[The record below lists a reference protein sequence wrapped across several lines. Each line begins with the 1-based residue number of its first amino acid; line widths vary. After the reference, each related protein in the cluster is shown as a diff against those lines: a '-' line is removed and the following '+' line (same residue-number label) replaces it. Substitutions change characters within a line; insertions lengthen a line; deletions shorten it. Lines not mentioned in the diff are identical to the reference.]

1 MSDATLSLLV
11 LAGCVGLFIWNRLSV
26 GVVAILTAL
35 ALYATGLVTAT
46 EAVAGFGDPV
56 VVFIASLFV
65 LSEGLESSGVTAWAG
80 QQLITRAGTA
90 RNRLLIALM
99 GLSAVM
105 AALVTPNGAAAALLP
120 VVVLASRRSKQS
132 TSQMLM
138 PLAFA
143 ASAGALLVLSG
154 STVNVIVSDALFE
167 ATGERFGFFEFGL
180 IGLPL
185 VLVDH
190 RGLGPRRPPAPARP
204 VADVA
209 ARRLLRARR
218 HPGRA
223 LQPRRGL
230 LPARGPAGVR
240 RRRQPARAG
249 RGARR
254 RGAHRGAA
262 VHRVRRPARTTS
274 LGVGD
279 VVVVT
284 GESDGITSLVD
295 RHGFAVATTPLT
307 RGTREALL
315 GREVGVAEL
324 VVRPRSRVIG
334 EVVFAGLVRSGV
346 TVLGVR
352 RLGKDRGGDHLA
364 LAEGD
369 SLLVHGPWPYVEA
382 FAADDDV
389 LIVDSPELVRRQTV
403 ALGPKAWRAIA
414 VLVGTVALLATG
426 VVPPAIAGLDRR
438 DRDGDDRGRRRPA
451 GLPGGLLADR
461 RARRRAHPAVG
472 RDRLVRRRGPGG
484 RLAGRHRRRRQPA
497 GGPRRDLRAHRRC
510 SVRWSATPRPCSS
523 SRPSRWPWRN
533 ESGVALA
540 PVLMLVAVAG
550 AASFLTPI
558 ATPANMMVMGAGGYR
573 FSDYWK
579 LGLATTLAWFVVAVL
594 LIPVIWPT

>member
-35 ALYATGLVTAT
+35 ALFATGLVTAT

-185 VLVDH
+185 VLVTIAVSVL
-190 RGLGPRRPPAPARP
+190 LG
-204 VADVA
+204 
-209 ARRLLRARR
+209 RRLLPDRS
-218 HPGRA
+218 PTS
-223 LQPRRGL
+223 
-230 LPARGPAGVR
+230 LPADYSAHVDTLVEHYSLDVGFFRLAVQPGSDVVGSRREQVEVPDGVVLIGVQRSSGAPAGEDDV
-240 RRRQPARAG
+240 
-249 RGARR
+249 
-254 RGAHRGAA
+254 
-262 VHRVRRPARTTS
+262 

-369 SLLVHGPWPYVEA
+369 SLLVHGPWSYVES

-414 VLVGTVALLATG
+414 VLVVTVALLATG
-426 VVPPAIAGLDRR
+426 VVPPAIAGLVGATAMVMTGVVGGPQAYR
-438 DRDGDDRGRRRPA
+438 A
-451 GLPGGLLADR
+451 ISWQTVVLVGGLIPLSVAIASSGAADLVAGWLVGIVGDGSPQVVLA
-461 RARRRAHPAVG
+461 AIFVLTVLLGQVVSNTATVLIVAPIAVAMG
-472 RDRLVRRRGPGG
+472 
-484 RLAGRHRRRRQPA
+484 
-497 GGPRRDLRAHRRC
+497 
-510 SVRWSATPRPCSS
+510 
-523 SRPSRWPWRN
+523 N

>member
-1 MSDATLSLLV
+1 VSDATLSLLV

-185 VLVDH
+185 VLVTIAVSVL
-190 RGLGPRRPPAPARP
+190 LGRQLLPDRSPTSLPADYSAHVDTLVEHYSLDVGFFRLAVQPGSDVVGSRREQVSVPDGVVLIGVQRSTGAPA
-204 VADVA
+204 AEDD
-209 ARRLLRARR
+209 LLA
-218 HPGRA
+218 
-223 LQPRRGL
+223 
-230 LPARGPAGVR
+230 
-240 RRRQPARAG
+240 
-249 RGARR
+249 
-254 RGAHRGAA
+254 
-262 VHRVRRPARTTS
+262 
-274 LGVGD
+274 VGD

-284 GESDGITSLVD
+284 GESDGITSQVD
-295 RHGFAVATTPLT
+295 RHGFAVATTPLS

-352 RLGKDRGGDHLA
+352 RLGKDRGGDHLV

-369 SLLVHGPWPYVEA
+369 SLLVHGPWSYVEA

-403 ALGPKAWRAIA
+403 ALGPTAWRAIA

-426 VVPPAIAGLDRR
+426 VVPPAIAGLIGATAMVMTGVVGGPQAYR
-438 DRDGDDRGRRRPA
+438 A
-451 GLPGGLLADR
+451 ISWQTVVLIGGLIPLSVAIASSGAADLVAGWLVGIVGDGSPQVVLA
-461 RARRRAHPAVG
+461 AIFVLTVLLGQVVSNTATVLIVAPIAVAMG
-472 RDRLVRRRGPGG
+472 
-484 RLAGRHRRRRQPA
+484 
-497 GGPRRDLRAHRRC
+497 
-510 SVRWSATPRPCSS
+510 
-523 SRPSRWPWRN
+523 N
-533 ESGVALA
+533 ESGLALA

>member
-35 ALYATGLVTAT
+35 ALYATGLITAN

-185 VLVDH
+185 VLVTIAVSVL
-190 RGLGPRRPPAPARP
+190 LG
-204 VADVA
+204 
-209 ARRLLRARR
+209 RRLLPDRS
-218 HPGRA
+218 PTS
-223 LQPRRGL
+223 
-230 LPARGPAGVR
+230 LPADYSAHVDTLVEHYSLDVGFFRLAVQPGSDVVGSRREQVSVPDGVVLIGVQRSTGAPA
-240 RRRQPARAG
+240 AEDDLLA
-249 RGARR
+249 
-254 RGAHRGAA
+254 
-262 VHRVRRPARTTS
+262 
-274 LGVGD
+274 VGD

-284 GESDGITSLVD
+284 GESDGITSLVE

-352 RLGKDRGGDHLA
+352 RLGKDRGGDHLV

-369 SLLVHGPWPYVEA
+369 SLLVHGPWSSVEA

-414 VLVGTVALLATG
+414 VLVGTVALLASG
-426 VVPPAIAGLDRR
+426 VVPPAIAGLIGATAMVMTGVVGVPQAYR
-438 DRDGDDRGRRRPA
+438 A
-451 GLPGGLLADR
+451 VSWQTVVLVGGLIPLSVAIASSGAADLVAGWLVGIVGDGSPQVVLA
-461 RARRRAHPAVG
+461 AIFVLTVLLGQVVSNTATVLIVAPIAVAMG
-472 RDRLVRRRGPGG
+472 
-484 RLAGRHRRRRQPA
+484 
-497 GGPRRDLRAHRRC
+497 
-510 SVRWSATPRPCSS
+510 
-523 SRPSRWPWRN
+523 N

>member
-1 MSDATLSLLV
+1 MSDATVSLLV
-11 LAGCVGLFIWNRLSV
+11 LGGCVGLFIWNRLSV

-35 ALYATGLVTAT
+35 TLYATGLITAN

-80 QQLITRAGTA
+80 QQLIARAGTA

-185 VLVDH
+185 VLVTIAVSVLV
-190 RGLGPRRPPAPARP
+190 G
-204 VADVA
+204 
-209 ARRLLRARR
+209 RRLLPDRS
-218 HPGRA
+218 PTS
-223 LQPRRGL
+223 
-230 LPARGPAGVR
+230 LPADYSAHVDTLVEHYSLDVGFFRLAVQPGSDVVGSRREQVSVPDGVVLIGVQRSTGAPA
-240 RRRQPARAG
+240 AEDDLLA
-249 RGARR
+249 
-254 RGAHRGAA
+254 
-262 VHRVRRPARTTS
+262 
-274 LGVGD
+274 VGD

-284 GESDGITSLVD
+284 GESDGITSLVK

-334 EVVFAGLVRSGV
+334 ETVFAGLVRSGV

-352 RLGKDRGGDHLA
+352 RLGKDRGGDHLV

-369 SLLVHGPWPYVEA
+369 SLLVHGPWSYVEA

-403 ALGPKAWRAIA
+403 ALGPTAWRAIA

-426 VVPPAIAGLDRR
+426 AVPPAIAGL
-438 DRDGDDRGRRRPA
+438 A
-451 GLPGGLLADR
+451 GATAMVMTGVVGVPQAYRAVSWQTVVLVGGLIPLSVAIASSGAADLVAGWLVGIVGDGSPQVVLA
-461 RARRRAHPAVG
+461 AIFVLTVLLGQVVSNTATVLIVAPIAVAMG
-472 RDRLVRRRGPGG
+472 
-484 RLAGRHRRRRQPA
+484 
-497 GGPRRDLRAHRRC
+497 
-510 SVRWSATPRPCSS
+510 
-523 SRPSRWPWRN
+523 N

-579 LGLATTLAWFVVAVL
+579 LGLATTVAWFVVAVL

>member
-35 ALYATGLVTAT
+35 ALYATGLITAN

-120 VVVLASRRSKQS
+120 VVVLASRRSQQS

-185 VLVDH
+185 VLVTIAVSVL
-190 RGLGPRRPPAPARP
+190 LG
-204 VADVA
+204 
-209 ARRLLRARR
+209 RRLLPDRS
-218 HPGRA
+218 PTS
-223 LQPRRGL
+223 
-230 LPARGPAGVR
+230 LPADYSAHVDTLVEHYSLDVGFFRLAVQAGSDVVGR
-240 RRRQPARAG
+240 RRDQVSVPEGVVLIGVQRASGAPAAEDDTL
-249 RGARR
+249 A
-254 RGAHRGAA
+254 
-262 VHRVRRPARTTS
+262 
-274 LGVGD
+274 VGD

-284 GESDGITSLVD
+284 GESAGITSLVD

-352 RLGKDRGGDHLA
+352 RLGKDRGGDHLV

-369 SLLVHGPWPYVEA
+369 SLLVHGPWSYVEA

-426 VVPPAIAGLDRR
+426 AVPPAIAGLIGATAMVMTGVVGVPQAYR
-438 DRDGDDRGRRRPA
+438 A
-451 GLPGGLLADR
+451 VSWQTVVLVGGLIPLSVAIASSGAADLVAGWLVGIVGDGSPQVVLA
-461 RARRRAHPAVG
+461 AIFVLTVLLGQVVSNTATVLIVAPIAVAM
-472 RDRLVRRRGPGG
+472 
-484 RLAGRHRRRRQPA
+484 AG
-497 GGPRRDLRAHRRC
+497 
-510 SVRWSATPRPCSS
+510 
-523 SRPSRWPWRN
+523 

>member
-11 LAGCVGLFIWNRLSV
+11 LAGCVGLFVWNRLSV

-35 ALYATGLVTAT
+35 TLYATGLITAN

-80 QQLITRAGTA
+80 QQLIARAGTA

-99 GLSAVM
+99 FLSAVM

-154 STVNVIVSDALFE
+154 STVNVIVSDALVT
-167 ATGERFGFFEFGL
+167 ATGEQFGFFEFGL

-185 VLVDH
+185 VLATIAVSVLV
-190 RGLGPRRPPAPARP
+190 GQ
-204 VADVA
+204 
-209 ARRLLRARR
+209 RLLPDRSPTA
-218 HPGRA
+218 
-223 LQPRRGL
+223 
-230 LPARGPAGVR
+230 LPADYSRHVDTLVEHYSLDVGFFRLAVDPGSDVIGSRREQVEVPDGVVLIGVQRATGEPA
-240 RRRQPARAG
+240 AEDE
-249 RGARR
+249 
-254 RGAHRGAA
+254 
-262 VHRVRRPARTTS
+262 TLS
-274 LGVGD
+274 VGD

-284 GESDGITSLVD
+284 GDNAGIASLVE
-295 RHGFAVATTPLT
+295 RHALTVATTPLS

-334 EVVFAGLVRSGV
+334 QVVFAGLVRSGV

-352 RLGKDRGGDHLA
+352 RLGKDRGAEHLV

-369 SLLVHGPWPYVEA
+369 SLLVHGPWPAVEA
-382 FAADDDV
+382 FATGDDV

-403 ALGPKAWRAIA
+403 ALGPKAWRAVA
-414 VLVGTVALLATG
+414 VLVVTVALLATG
-426 VVPPAIAGLDRR
+426 VVPPAIAGLIGATLMVMTGVVGVPQAYR
-438 DRDGDDRGRRRPA
+438 A
-451 GLPGGLLADR
+451 VSWQVVVLVGGLIPLSVAIASSGAADLV
-461 RARRRAHPAVG
+461 AGWLVDLVG
-472 RDRLVRRRGPGG
+472 D
-484 RLAGRHRRRRQPA
+484 
-497 GGPRRDLRAHRRC
+497 GGPRVVL
-510 SVRWSATPRPCSS
+510 ATLFVLTLVLGQVVSNTATVLIVAPIAVAMADA
-523 SRPSRWPWRN
+523 
-533 ESGVALA
+533 SGVALA

-558 ATPANMMVMGAGGYR
+558 ATPANMMVMGPGGYT

-579 LGLATTLAWFVVAVL
+579 LGLATTLAWFVVAIL

>member
-185 VLVDH
+185 VLVTIAVSVL
-190 RGLGPRRPPAPARP
+190 LGRQLLPDRSPTSLPADYSAHVDTLVEHYSLDVGFFRLAVQPGSDVVGSRREQVEVPDGVVLIGVQRSSGAPAG
-204 VADVA
+204 ADDV
-209 ARRLLRARR
+209 LS
-218 HPGRA
+218 
-223 LQPRRGL
+223 
-230 LPARGPAGVR
+230 VD
-240 RRRQPARAG
+240 
-249 RGARR
+249 
-254 RGAHRGAA
+254 
-262 VHRVRRPARTTS
+262 
-274 LGVGD
+274 D

-284 GESDGITSLVD
+284 GDSAGITSLVD

-352 RLGKDRGGDHLA
+352 RLGKDRGADHLA

-369 SLLVHGPWPYVEA
+369 SLLVHGPWPAVEA

-426 VVPPAIAGLDRR
+426 VVPPAIAGLIGATAMVMTGVVGGPQAYR
-438 DRDGDDRGRRRPA
+438 A
-451 GLPGGLLADR
+451 ISWQTVVLVGGLIPLSVAIASSGAADLVAGWLVGIVGDGSPQVVLA
-461 RARRRAHPAVG
+461 AIFVLTVLLGQVVSNTATVLIVAPIAVAMG
-472 RDRLVRRRGPGG
+472 
-484 RLAGRHRRRRQPA
+484 
-497 GGPRRDLRAHRRC
+497 
-510 SVRWSATPRPCSS
+510 
-523 SRPSRWPWRN
+523 N

>member
-35 ALYATGLVTAT
+35 ALYATGLITAN

-99 GLSAVM
+99 ALSAVM

-120 VVVLASRRSKQS
+120 VVVLAARRSRQS

-185 VLVDH
+185 VLVTIAVSVLA
-190 RGLGPRRPPAPARP
+190 G
-204 VADVA
+204 
-209 ARRLLRARR
+209 RRLLPDRS
-218 HPGRA
+218 PTS
-223 LQPRRGL
+223 
-230 LPARGPAGVR
+230 LPADYSAHVDTLVEHYSLDVGFFRLAVQQGSDVVGSRREQVSVPDGVVLIGVQRSTGAPAAEDDR
-240 RRRQPARAG
+240 LA
-249 RGARR
+249 
-254 RGAHRGAA
+254 
-262 VHRVRRPARTTS
+262 
-274 LGVGD
+274 VGD

-284 GESDGITSLVD
+284 GDSAGITSLVD

-352 RLGKDRGGDHLA
+352 RLGKDRGGDHLV

-369 SLLVHGPWPYVEA
+369 SLLVHGPWPSVEA

-414 VLVGTVALLATG
+414 VLVGTVALLASG
-426 VVPPAIAGLDRR
+426 VVPPAIAGLVGATAMVMTGVVGVPQAYR
-438 DRDGDDRGRRRPA
+438 A
-451 GLPGGLLADR
+451 VSWQTVVLVGGLIPLSVAIASSGAADLVAGWLVGIVGDGSPQVVLA
-461 RARRRAHPAVG
+461 AIFVLTVLLGQVVSNTATVLIVAPVAVAMG
-472 RDRLVRRRGPGG
+472 
-484 RLAGRHRRRRQPA
+484 
-497 GGPRRDLRAHRRC
+497 
-510 SVRWSATPRPCSS
+510 
-523 SRPSRWPWRN
+523 N

>member
-35 ALYATGLVTAT
+35 ALYATGLITAN

-120 VVVLASRRSKQS
+120 VVVLASRRSQQS

-185 VLVDH
+185 VLVTIAVSVLV
-190 RGLGPRRPPAPARP
+190 G
-204 VADVA
+204 
-209 ARRLLRARR
+209 RRLLPDRS
-218 HPGRA
+218 PTS
-223 LQPRRGL
+223 
-230 LPARGPAGVR
+230 LPADYSAHVDTLVEHYSLDVGFFRLAVQPGSDVVGRRREQVSVPEGVVLIGVQRASGAPAGEDD
-240 RRRQPARAG
+240 
-249 RGARR
+249 
-254 RGAHRGAA
+254 
-262 VHRVRRPARTTS
+262 T
-274 LGVGD
+274 LDVGD

-284 GESDGITSLVD
+284 GESAGITSLVD

-352 RLGKDRGGDHLA
+352 RLGKDRGGDHLV

-369 SLLVHGPWPYVEA
+369 SLLVHGPWSYVEA

-414 VLVGTVALLATG
+414 VLVGTVALLASG
-426 VVPPAIAGLDRR
+426 VVPPAIAGLVGATAMVMTGVVGVPQAYR
-438 DRDGDDRGRRRPA
+438 A
-451 GLPGGLLADR
+451 VSWQTVVLVGGLIPLSVAIASSGAADLV
-461 RARRRAHPAVG
+461 AGWLVG
-472 RDRLVRRRGPGG
+472 IVGD
-484 RLAGRHRRRRQPA
+484 
-497 GGPRRDLRAHRRC
+497 GGPQVVLAAIFVLTVLLGQVV
-510 SVRWSATPRPCSS
+510 SNTATVLIVAPIAVAMAG
-523 SRPSRWPWRN
+523 

>member
-1 MSDATLSLLV
+1 M
-11 LAGCVGLFIWNRLSV
+11 
-26 GVVAILTAL
+26 
-35 ALYATGLVTAT
+35 LVTV
-46 EAVAGFGDPV
+46 AV
-56 VVFIASLFV
+56 SV
-65 LSEGLESSGVTAWAG
+65 L
-80 QQLITRAGTA
+80 
-90 RNRLLIALM
+90 
-99 GLSAVM
+99 
-105 AALVTPNGAAAALLP
+105 
-120 VVVLASRRSKQS
+120 
-132 TSQMLM
+132 
-138 PLAFA
+138 
-143 ASAGALLVLSG
+143 
-154 STVNVIVSDALFE
+154 
-167 ATGERFGFFEFGL
+167 
-180 IGLPL
+180 
-185 VLVDH
+185 
-190 RGLGPRRPPAPARP
+190 LG
-204 VADVA
+204 
-209 ARRLLRARR
+209 RRLLPDRS
-218 HPGRA
+218 PTS
-223 LQPRRGL
+223 
-230 LPARGPAGVR
+230 LPADYSAHVDTLVEHYSLDVGFFRLAVQPGSDVVGSRREQVSVPDGVVLIGVQRATGAPA
-240 RRRQPARAG
+240 AEDDL
-249 RGARR
+249 
-254 RGAHRGAA
+254 
-262 VHRVRRPARTTS
+262 

-369 SLLVHGPWPYVEA
+369 SLLVHGPWSYVEA

-426 VVPPAIAGLDRR
+426 VVPPAIAGLIGATAMVMTGVVGGPQAYR
-438 DRDGDDRGRRRPA
+438 A
-451 GLPGGLLADR
+451 VSWQTVVLVGGLIPLSVAIASSGAADLVAGWLVGIVGDGSPQVVLA
-461 RARRRAHPAVG
+461 AIFVLTVLLGQVVSNTATVLIVAPIAVAMG
-472 RDRLVRRRGPGG
+472 
-484 RLAGRHRRRRQPA
+484 
-497 GGPRRDLRAHRRC
+497 
-510 SVRWSATPRPCSS
+510 
-523 SRPSRWPWRN
+523 N

>member
-35 ALYATGLVTAT
+35 ALYATGLITANQ
-46 EAVAGFGDPV
+46 AVAGFGDPV

-99 GLSAVM
+99 ALSAVM

-120 VVVLASRRSKQS
+120 VVVLAARRSGQS

-185 VLVDH
+185 VLVTIAVSVLV
-190 RGLGPRRPPAPARP
+190 G
-204 VADVA
+204 
-209 ARRLLRARR
+209 RRLLPDRS
-218 HPGRA
+218 PTS
-223 LQPRRGL
+223 
-230 LPARGPAGVR
+230 LPADYSAHVDTLVEHYSLDVGFFRLEVLPGSDVVGSRREQVEVPDGVVLIGVQRSTGAPA
-240 RRRQPARAG
+240 
-249 RGARR
+249 
-254 RGAHRGAA
+254 AA
-262 VHRVRRPARTTS
+262 DDV
-274 LGVGD
+274 LDVGD

-284 GESDGITSLVD
+284 GDSAGITSLVD

-334 EVVFAGLVRSGV
+334 ETVFAGLVRSGV

-352 RLGKDRGGDHLA
+352 RLGKDRGGDHLV

-369 SLLVHGPWPYVEA
+369 SLLVHGPWPAVEG
-382 FAADDDV
+382 FAVDDDV

-403 ALGPKAWRAIA
+403 ALGPTAWRAIA
-414 VLVGTVALLATG
+414 VLVGTVALLASG
-426 VVPPAIAGLDRR
+426 VVPPAIAGLIGATAMVMTGVVTGPQAYR
-438 DRDGDDRGRRRPA
+438 A
-451 GLPGGLLADR
+451 VSWQTVVLVGGLIPLSVAIASSGAADLVAGWLVAVVGDGSPQVVLA
-461 RARRRAHPAVG
+461 AIFVLTVLLGQVVSNTATVLIVAPIAVAMA
-472 RDRLVRRRGPGG
+472 D
-484 RLAGRHRRRRQPA
+484 
-497 GGPRRDLRAHRRC
+497 
-510 SVRWSATPRPCSS
+510 
-523 SRPSRWPWRN
+523 

-579 LGLATTLAWFVVAVL
+579 LGMATTLAWFVVAVL

>member
-35 ALYATGLVTAT
+35 ALYATGLITAN

-185 VLVDH
+185 VLVTIAVSVLV
-190 RGLGPRRPPAPARP
+190 G
-204 VADVA
+204 
-209 ARRLLRARR
+209 RRLLPDRS
-218 HPGRA
+218 PTS
-223 LQPRRGL
+223 
-230 LPARGPAGVR
+230 LPADYSAHVDTLVEHYSLDVGFFRLAVQTGSDVVGRRREQVEVPDGVVLIGVQRAGGSPAGEDDTLD
-240 RRRQPARAG
+240 A
-249 RGARR
+249 
-254 RGAHRGAA
+254 
-262 VHRVRRPARTTS
+262 
-274 LGVGD
+274 GD

-284 GESDGITSLVD
+284 GESAGITSLVD
-295 RHGFAVATTPLT
+295 RHGLTVAATPLT
-307 RGTREALL
+307 RSTREALL

-324 VVRPRSRVIG
+324 VIRPRSRVIG

-352 RLGKDRGGDHLA
+352 RLGKDRGGDHLV

-369 SLLVHGPWPYVEA
+369 SLLVHGPWSSVEA

-389 LIVDSPELVRRQTV
+389 LIVDSPEMVRRQTV

-414 VLVGTVALLATG
+414 VLVGTVALLASG
-426 VVPPAIAGLDRR
+426 VVPPAIAGLVGATAMVMTGVVGVPQAYR
-438 DRDGDDRGRRRPA
+438 A
-451 GLPGGLLADR
+451 VSWQTVVLVGGLIPLSVAIASSGAADLVAGWLVGIVGDGSPQVVLA
-461 RARRRAHPAVG
+461 AIFVLTVLLGQVVSNTATVLIVAPIAVAMG
-472 RDRLVRRRGPGG
+472 
-484 RLAGRHRRRRQPA
+484 
-497 GGPRRDLRAHRRC
+497 
-510 SVRWSATPRPCSS
+510 
-523 SRPSRWPWRN
+523 N

-573 FSDYWK
+573 FADYWK

>member
-35 ALYATGLVTAT
+35 ALYATGLITAN

-99 GLSAVM
+99 ALSAVM

-120 VVVLASRRSKQS
+120 VVVLAARRSKQS

-185 VLVDH
+185 VLVTIAVSVLA
-190 RGLGPRRPPAPARP
+190 G
-204 VADVA
+204 
-209 ARRLLRARR
+209 RRLLPDRS
-218 HPGRA
+218 PTS
-223 LQPRRGL
+223 
-230 LPARGPAGVR
+230 LPADYSAHVDTLVEHYSLDVGFFRLAVQQGSDVVGSRREQVSVPDGVVLIGVQRSTGAPAAEDDR
-240 RRRQPARAG
+240 LA
-249 RGARR
+249 
-254 RGAHRGAA
+254 
-262 VHRVRRPARTTS
+262 
-274 LGVGD
+274 VGD

-284 GESDGITSLVD
+284 GDSAGITSLVD

-352 RLGKDRGGDHLA
+352 RLGKDRGGDHLV

-369 SLLVHGPWPYVEA
+369 SLLVHGPWPSVEA

-414 VLVGTVALLATG
+414 VLVGTVALLAGG
-426 VVPPAIAGLDRR
+426 VVPPAIAGLVGATAMVMTGVVGVPQAYR
-438 DRDGDDRGRRRPA
+438 A
-451 GLPGGLLADR
+451 VSWQTVVLVGGLIPLSVAIASSGAADLVAGWLVGIVGDGSPQVVLA
-461 RARRRAHPAVG
+461 AIFVLTVLLGQVVSNTATVLIVAPIAVAMG
-472 RDRLVRRRGPGG
+472 
-484 RLAGRHRRRRQPA
+484 
-497 GGPRRDLRAHRRC
+497 
-510 SVRWSATPRPCSS
+510 
-523 SRPSRWPWRN
+523 N